1 MKIAI
6 ILITWVMCAILTYV
20 VIGYIDP
27 DELEGDEVLTM
38 WICLTLW
45 APMIVIGF
53 GYFVVKLLSKFG
65 DWLRGFLTGLIKKD
79 GEKE

>member
-6 ILITWVMCAILTYV
+6 ILITWVICAILTYV

-45 APMIVIGF
+45 AALIVIGF

-65 DWLRGFLTGLIKKD
+65 DWLRGFLVGLFEKD